1 MKSHWFCI
9 ISVPAILAP
18 DSFSQDTSYVYRYPS
33 SDQFVESVHGTV
45 TRVLDELRF
54 SYKISNEAGSDQSI
68 WAFGVATQ
76 TPVENLESPPT
87 WVVLP
92 GKIDP
97 ETFGVPWW
105 AKDSTGFIHPNSQ
118 VEGFSFLSR
127 GLPSI
132 GDYSARGWV
141 ELPNADVEPD
151 STIGGEE
158 WRKGKSGSTVV
169 PIDPPMPFVPTEFLD
184 TLSSYVTRS
193 TILGWINDQ
202 QVAQKYVSYFATAIG
217 NIENN
222 DLTSA
227 RTGLLHVLQEAT
239 ADSATYLSDEAYALV
254 RYNTEYL
261 LGQLPLGNGI
271 STYSVFSTHSTWL
284 EQNSSTLSGD
294 IGVNVAGSAPFLN
307 SEVELA
313 IGIGTSIAPGYSV
326 KANQIKVKQGATVAG
341 DVYYNTLDNNGTIS
355 GSLHTPLSLPLVATL
370 PEFKN
375 ASPGTQDITVPQNGS
390 QALQPGNYRDIT
402 VKKNGV
408 LTFTGGVYHLNS
420 FNGGDNAQILFQGA
434 SEVRVAGKFDTDQ
447 GTYLGPQDTT
457 TLSAS
462 QIVFYVAGING
473 STGNLGATPKAAQI
487 GIANTVKANF
497 YVPNG
502 TLWIRQNSQATGAFI
517 GKDVDVGRGVTIW
530 LKSAF

>member
-1 MKSHWFCI
+1 MCSKTIKLMGLF
-9 ISVPAILAP
+9 ILAAYTP
-18 DSFSQDTSYVYRYPS
+18 SLSQVVINRIDVSLKGPAEFILTDSIGRRTGLDPFSETRYEEIPGS
-33 SDQFVESVHGTV
+33 GFTHEGMGSEEPLGPGVIWSVATIDDPFTGDFSLKLLGNGSGQFKLSI
-45 TRVLDELRF
+45 VLHRAV
-54 SYKISNEAGSDQSI
+54 NAGSMFLFEGNIVS
-68 WAFGVATQ
+68 GQ
-76 TPVENLESPPT
+76 TKEFRIHYDEDTTKQLLAEPVSS
-87 WVVLP
+87 
-92 GKIDP
+92 GI
-97 ETFGVPWW
+97 
-105 AKDSTGFIHPNSQ
+105 
-118 VEGFSFLSR
+118 EGFSL
-127 GLPSI
+127 
-132 GDYSARGWV
+132 
-141 ELPNADVEPD
+141 
-151 STIGGEE
+151 
-158 WRKGKSGSTVV
+158 
-169 PIDPPMPFVPTEFLD
+169 
-184 TLSSYVTRS
+184 
-193 TILGWINDQ
+193 
-202 QVAQKYVSYFATAIG
+202 FATHG
-217 NIENN
+217 M
-222 DLTSA
+222 
-227 RTGLLHVLQEAT
+227 
-239 ADSATYLSDEAYALV
+239 
-254 RYNTEYL
+254 
-261 LGQLPLGNGI
+261 
-271 STYSVFSTHSTWL
+271 WL
-284 EQNSSTLSGD
+284 EQNSSVLSGD

-434 SEVRVAGKFDTDQ
+434 SEVRIAGKFDTDQ